1 MGAPQGVGD
10 NIISSDVVVGMTAV
24 VVKWWVW
31 GYFFDMGFFGC
42 GVGELENFSYLC
54 TLVHVA
60 AMRRNCGAGLCAIGC
75 W

>member
-24 VVKWWVW
+24 VVKGWVW

-42 GVGELENFSYLC
+42 GVGELENFSYL
-54 TLVHVA
+54 
-60 AMRRNCGAGLCAIGC
+60 
-75 W
+75 

>member
-31 GYFFDMGFFGC
+31 GYFFDMGFS
-42 GVGELENFSYLC
+42 GVELVNWKIFRIFAPSFMLR
-54 TLVHVA
+54 L
-60 AMRRNCGAGLCAIGC
+60 
-75 W
+75 